1 MAKDEKKTEE
11 KAPARVEAIETKKE
25 ETKKIATKASRA
37 KAIDTKA
44 GKVKAIE
51 DKRPDKK
58 APNRGKKH
66 AAEKTQEVYI
76 QYGGYEFQVEAVV
89 ERVKQAYVAEG
100 HRVSSIHSLQVYM
113 KPEEGVAYYVIN
125 GKSEGKSVPLGE

>member
-1 MAKDEKKTEE
+1 MAKDEKLTAA
-11 KAPARVEAIETKKE
+11 KAPVPAEAIETKKE
-25 ETKKIATKASRA
+25 ETKKIGTKASRA
-37 KAIDTKA
+37 KAIETKE

-66 AAEKTQEVYI
+66 GAETVQETYI
-76 QYGGYEFQVEAVV
+76 QYGGYQFRVEEIT

-100 HRVSSIHSLQVYM
+100 HRTSSIHSLQIYM

-125 GKSEGKSVPLGE
+125 GKSEGKSVPLGQ

>member
-1 MAKDEKKTEE
+1 MAKDEKKMEE
-11 KAPARVEAIETKKE
+11 KAPAAAEAIETKKE
-25 ETKKIATKASRA
+25 ETKKISTKATRA

-58 APNRGKKH
+58 SPNRGKKH
-66 AAEKTQEVYI
+66 AAEKTEETYI
-76 QYGGYEFQVEAVV
+76 QYAGYQFQVEAIV

-100 HRVSSIHSLQVYM
+100 HRTSSIHSLQVYI